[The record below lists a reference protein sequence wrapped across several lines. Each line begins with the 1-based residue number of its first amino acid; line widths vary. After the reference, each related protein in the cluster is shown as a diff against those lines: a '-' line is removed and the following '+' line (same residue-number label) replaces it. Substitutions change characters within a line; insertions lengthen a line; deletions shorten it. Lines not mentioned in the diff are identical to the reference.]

1 MRAARQAWS
10 FPHNARRAAM
20 KLARWDPFRD
30 VEDMFDRYTR
40 SMNLPMR
47 MRHGHDLMLSDTG
60 DWSPQVDISE
70 TDKCYQITAEIPGIK
85 REDVKIS
92 IEDGVLT
99 VHGERKEEKE
109 EKGRKFHRVERFYGS
124 FSRNFALPQDIDEEH
139 VDATFADGLLTLKIP
154 KKEAAKTKTIEV
166 QVH

>member
-1 MRAARQAWS
+1 
-10 FPHNARRAAM
+10 M

-30 VEDMFDRYTR
+30 VEDVFDRYTR
-40 SMNLPMR
+40 SLGMPNR
-47 MRHGHDLMLSDTG
+47 MRYGRDLMPSEAG
-60 DWSPQVDISE
+60 EWSPRVDISE
-70 TDKCYQITAEIPGIK
+70 TEKEFQITAEIPGIK

-109 EKGRKFHRVERFYGS
+109 EKGHKLHRVERFYGS
-124 FSRNFALPQDIDEEH
+124 FSRSFTLPQNTDEKH
-139 VDATFADGLLTLKIP
+139 VDATFKDGLLTLVVP
-154 KKEAAKTKTIEV
+154 KKEADKPKSIEV

>member
-1 MRAARQAWS
+1 
-10 FPHNARRAAM
+10 M

-30 VEDMFDRYTR
+30 VEDVFDRYTR
-40 SMNLPMR
+40 SLGMPMR
-47 MRHGHDLMLSDTG
+47 MRHGQDLMLSDTG
-60 DWSPQVDISE
+60 EWSPRVDISE
-70 TDKCYQITAEIPGIK
+70 TEKEFKITAEIPGIK

-109 EKGRKFHRVERFYGS
+109 EKGHKLHRVERFYGS
-124 FSRNFALPQDIDEEH
+124 FSRSFVLPQNTDEKH
-139 VDATFADGLLTLKIP
+139 VDATFKDGLLTLVIP
-154 KKEAAKTKTIEV
+154 KKEADKPKSIEV